1 MKYNIFS
8 LIIIVL
14 FFTNCYDDKGS
25 NSYHDI
31 NTIEIGEFPNFENNI
46 TIGDVLDIKPELT
59 FSSGVETENLTYTWT
74 YCGKTRPEWNKKDF
88 HWVTDTIAL
97 GQLALRITDPNTGV
111 TYIQSKTY
119 EVYSKFNAYGWII
132 LGDKD
137 QKSYLTFIKESIE
150 ENETGEEVWA
160 DIVYEDVYKQQNNSE
175 LGSIPIKIHEHFCN
189 TYGNSNLVGNIMIV
203 QQGGQG
209 MVDLDGFAFQKEIT
223 IDEAFANNA
232 LPADFKPINTMSMK
246 RVDLIENY
254 DGKIFSRVKPNDQL
268 FHSSSYLQT
277 PVTLDGEELHAH
289 IHLSTFVYCG
299 FATLHDFENNRLDL
313 VLDQTIN
320 NGLTNVNK
328 PLVMPGKPSDDI
340 ESVPADWVPLDNLG
354 DNELIHL
361 GYYRPDPYDAYSSQ
375 CVGFFMILKDKDGKY
390 WTQDF
395 IINRD
400 WNISDVYLNNCKR
413 NEIDLAPYINSN
425 SVIYTLPYG
434 EESDYVLIS
443 KDKELYLYCRNS
455 PKDGI
460 KPYYTCSGN
469 VTAINAE
476 KYRHRHAGIGM
487 DNGQFI
493 ILNMKDGKNLT
504 NEEKLIWKTP
514 EETNLGKIVDVR
526 FKVGSGN
533 EWSWSNANKK

>member
-1 MKYNIFS
+1 
-8 LIIIVL
+8 
-14 FFTNCYDDKGS
+14 
-25 NSYHDI
+25 
-31 NTIEIGEFPNFENNI
+31 
-46 TIGDVLDIKPELT
+46 
-59 FSSGVETENLTYTWT
+59 
-74 YCGKTRPEWNKKDF
+74 
-88 HWVTDTIAL
+88 
-97 GQLALRITDPNTGV
+97 
-111 TYIQSKTY
+111 
-119 EVYSKFNAYGWII
+119 
-132 LGDKD
+132 
-137 QKSYLTFIKESIE
+137 
-150 ENETGEEVWA
+150 
-160 DIVYEDVYKQQNNSE
+160 
-175 LGSIPIKIHEHFCN
+175 
-189 TYGNSNLVGNIMIV
+189 
-203 QQGGQG
+203 

-299 FATLHDFENNRLDL
+299 FATLHDFENNRLVL

-340 ESVPADWVPLDNLG
+340 ESVPADWVLLDNLG

-455 PKDGI
+455 PK
-460 KPYYTCSGN
+460 C
-469 VTAINAE
+469 
-476 KYRHRHAGIGM
+476 
-487 DNGQFI
+487 Q
-493 ILNMKDGKNLT
+493 
-504 NEEKLIWKTP
+504 
-514 EETNLGKIVDVR
+514 
-526 FKVGSGN
+526 
-533 EWSWSNANKK
+533 